1 MAISDGVVIGI
12 VLGLIFAAVSYYL
25 FTRQT
30 QLERKVGLMEN
41 ILLDLRVTTEQALV
55 SATEPD
61 HHDDHTH
68 LQENQEH
75 MQKSRDSD
83 AEINYTEY
91 TSNTELERPSSPK
104 ETQSTPIETVIS
116 RSEKEQ
122 TSVSNNYE
130 AMTYK
135 ELTHIARQKGISGLR
150 NMSKAQV
157 IEALRAL
164 EGGSSSTTT
173 QSIGTPVPLSAW
185 MNEDSDSKIQ
195 SEDISSAN
203 DILDQHLASFTDDT
217 VEVSLVGS
225 D

>member
-55 SATEPD
+55 SATEL
-61 HHDDHTH
+61 HDSHEEIKHEEHIHD
-68 LQENQEH
+68 ENI
-75 MQKSRDSD
+75 QK
-83 AEINYTEY
+83 EY
-91 TSNTELERPSSPK
+91 NEYKSMDEVAPSSPK
-104 ETQSTPIETVIS
+104 ETQINTVETAPS
-116 RSEKEQ
+116 RTEKEQ
-122 TSVSNNYE
+122 TIVSNNYE

-135 ELTHIARQKGISGLR
+135 ELTHLARQKGISGLR

-157 IEALRAL
+157 IDALRGL
-164 EGGSSSTTT
+164 DGSTTT
-173 QSIGTPVPLSAW
+173 GGQSVGSPVPLSAW
-185 MNEDSDSKIQ
+185 MNEDSDTKIQ
-195 SEDISSAN
+195 SEELSSAN
-203 DILDQHLASFTDDT
+203 DTLDQHLASFGEEA

>member
-61 HHDDHTH
+61 HVEEDSKHESHEAH
-68 LQENQEH
+68 QEH
-75 MQKSRDSD
+75 HETYK
-83 AEINYTEY
+83 EY
-91 TSNTELERPSSPK
+91 TPVDAVTPTPSSPK
-104 ETQSTPIETVIS
+104 ETQENNTETVPS

-122 TSVSNNYE
+122 TTISNNYE

-135 ELTHIARQKGISGLR
+135 ELTHLARQKGISGLR

-157 IEALRAL
+157 IDALRAL
-164 EGGSSSTTT
+164 EGGSSSTSS
-173 QSIGTPVPLSAW
+173 QPIGTQVPLSAW
-185 MNEDSDSKIQ
+185 MTEESDTKIQ

-203 DILDQHLASFTDDT
+203 DTLDQHLASFNDDA